1 MVNVMSAGY
10 FLGCVVGLIVHEA
23 GHVCAARPFGL
34 RLKRIGLTWRGP
46 YVIRETGAPMV
57 NVIVSAAG
65 PLVNLVLAAL
75 AWHDLR
81 AFAFANLILGLAN
94 LVPTRNS
101 DGRRILRELSL
112 AGNRISPM
120 HSGIEP
126 GCQFIPQGAAGT
138 SSVPLPLNTSWPG
151 ISFSGTFLR

>member
-1 MVNVMSAGY
+1 
-10 FLGCVVGLIVHEA
+10 
-23 GHVCAARPFGL
+23 
-34 RLKRIGLTWRGP
+34 
-46 YVIRETGAPMV
+46 MV

-81 AFAFANLILGLAN
+81 AFAFANLVLGLAN

-112 AGNRISPM
+112 ARNRRM
-120 HSGIEP
+120 RTHSGMEP
-126 GCQFIPQGAAGT
+126 VYRLTPEGAAGT
-138 SSVPLPLNTSWPG
+138 PSVPLPHNTSWPG
-151 ISFSGTFLR
+151 ISLQV